1 MMINTRLK
9 LLLFISLF
17 LTTTILLTFAGL
29 RHIQQENL
37 QQLSHIMQLE
47 SSIDVLRSRLW
58 ALQEFQDEE
67 VLTQTL
73 NAHQQL
79 KAKLAEAQFL
89 APATKVLTTN
99 LNRQAD
105 SLAAL
110 LKLTQQ
116 HMSSPPQR
124 GITSARGMLTTRFNI
139 TIQSMSE
146 DLTSLQRLVID
157 SLAEQ
162 QSQILSSTI
171 LFLLAGSVISLLV
184 TMSTLKAFRES
195 LHRMKMGISKLSQGD
210 LDSHIEIVHQNELA
224 ILAQKFNA
232 MTHKLKETTIRKE
245 ALQGEVAAQ
254 TKQLKRQTQKLKY
267 VAEHDDLTGLYS
279 RSAFERQIDTAIARC
294 QRTQMHAAMLFIDL
308 DKFKQV
314 NDSLGHDNGD
324 KVLSTAARRI
334 QSAVRSSDICGRLG
348 GDEFVVWLEPI
359 NDIEEV
365 TIVIDKIIRQ
375 ISPPIVCGRTTVSLT
390 VSIGVAMYPRDELS
404 RLSLIKVADDNM
416 YQAKQVKGNSH
427 RFTEQVAR
435 QVDKHQVDE
444 SQVDETQVG

>member
-29 RHIQQENL
+29 KHIQQDNL
-37 QQLSHIMQLE
+37 RQLSSIMELE
-47 SSIDVLRSRLW
+47 SSIDILRSRLW
-58 ALQEFQDEE
+58 ALQEFQDPE
-67 VLTQTL
+67 VLIQTL
-73 NAHQQL
+73 NAHQEL
-79 KAKLAEAQFL
+79 KQKLAKAQFL
-89 APATKVLTTN
+89 APSTKILTTN

-110 LKLTQQ
+110 LELTQQ
-116 HMSSPPQR
+116 HMSSTPQR

-146 DLTSLQRLVID
+146 DLTSLQRQVID

-171 LFLLAGSVISLLV
+171 LFLLAGSIISLLF
-184 TMSTLKAFRES
+184 TISTLKAFRES
-195 LHRMKMGISKLSQGD
+195 LHPMKQGIKRLSQGD
-210 LDSHIEIVHQNELA
+210 LDSNIEVVHHNELA

-232 MTHKLKETTIRKE
+232 MTQKLKETTIRKE
-245 ALQGEVAAQ
+245 ALQSEVQSQ

-359 NDIEEV
+359 NDIAEV
-365 TIVIDKIIRQ
+365 SIVIDKIIAQ
-375 ISPPIVCGRTTVSLT
+375 VSPPIVCGRTSVSLT
-390 VSIGVAMYPRDELS
+390 VSIGVAMYPGDELT
-404 RLSLIKVADDNM
+404 RLNLIKIADDNM
-416 YQAKQVKGNSH
+416 YQAKKISGNSH
-427 RFTEQVAR
+427 RFSETIAQ
-435 QVDKHQVDE
+435 QVDKSEID
-444 SQVDETQVG
+444 

>member
-9 LLLFISLF
+9 LLLFVSLF

-29 RHIQQENL
+29 KNIQQENL
-37 QQLSHIMQLE
+37 QQMSHIMELE
-47 SSIDVLRSRLW
+47 TSIDVLRSRLW

-67 VLTQTL
+67 VLNQTL
-73 NAHQQL
+73 DAHEQLKIKLANAHFL
-79 KAKLAEAQFL
+79 VPEA
-89 APATKVLTTN
+89 KVLTSN
-99 LNRQAD
+99 LNRMTD
-105 SLAAL
+105 SLSAL
-110 LKLTQQ
+110 LILTGQQ
-116 HMSSPPQR
+116 MSSQPQR
-124 GITSARGMLTTRFNI
+124 GIISVRGMLTTRFNI

-162 QSQILSSTI
+162 QSKILTTTI
-171 LFLLAGSVISLLV
+171 FFLLAGSVILLLV
-184 TMSTLKAFRES
+184 TTSTLKVFRES
-195 LHRMKMGISKLSQGD
+195 LHRITQGISKLSQGD
-210 LDSHIEIVHQNELA
+210 LDNHIEIVHKNELA

-232 MTHKLKETTIRKE
+232 MTQKLKETTIKKE

-294 QRTQMHAAMLFIDL
+294 QRTKMHASMLFIDL

-324 KVLSTAARRI
+324 KVLLTAARRI
-334 QSAVRSSDICGRLG
+334 QNAVRSSDICGRLG

-359 NDIEEV
+359 NDITEV
-365 TIVIDKIIRQ
+365 SLVIDKIIQ
-375 ISPPIVCGRTTVSLT
+375 QLSPPIVCGRTSVSLN
-390 VSIGVAMYPRDELS
+390 VSIGVAMYPEDDLT
-404 RLSLIKVADDNM
+404 RLALIKIADDNM
-416 YQAKQVKGNSH
+416 YQAKKISGNSH
-427 RFTEQVAR
+427 HFSPQMAE
-435 QVDKHQVDE
+435 KIG
-444 SQVDETQVG
+444 SQLA